1 MFFGQAVP
9 TISTGHRHRE
19 NLGGSILHAERRTL
33 FDRGGR
39 GALEW
44 AESGVEEESTPWEL
58 EKTKNLRK
66 AGKIHTVYRSLHLK
80 NEFDMYFIDSIF
92 RGFIDSHFLVSLK
105 MKMLNVVANPRS
117 QGFPAPKN

>member
-1 MFFGQAVP
+1 MIRTKSHEVFNTAQVEKQGEFERIFGFSFRFFSVFSMFFGQAVP

-58 EKTKNLRK
+58 ENKKPQKNWK
-66 AGKIHTVYRSLHLK
+66 NTYRSLHLK
-80 NEFDMYFIDSIF
+80 DEFDMYFIDSF
-92 RGFIDSHFLVSLK
+92 
-105 MKMLNVVANPRS
+105 
-117 QGFPAPKN
+117 